1 MGPPLS
7 PPKMMN
13 VFYITK
19 FFTTIKLKRG
29 GDDLVSPPKIFKM
42 GIPPMFVTGLGT
54 SSRDPSYD

>member
-1 MGPPLS
+1 
-7 PPKMMN
+7 MMN